1 MFFDQF
7 KYPIISEI
15 RVNIHIAI
23 AVRFECI
30 GNNNLIQCIEITFA
44 ATKVSRR

>member
-7 KYPIISEI
+7 KYPFIPEI

-23 AVRFECI
+23 AVPFEWI
-30 GNNNLIQCIEITFA
+30 GNGILIQCIEITIA
-44 ATKVSRR
+44 VTRVSRR